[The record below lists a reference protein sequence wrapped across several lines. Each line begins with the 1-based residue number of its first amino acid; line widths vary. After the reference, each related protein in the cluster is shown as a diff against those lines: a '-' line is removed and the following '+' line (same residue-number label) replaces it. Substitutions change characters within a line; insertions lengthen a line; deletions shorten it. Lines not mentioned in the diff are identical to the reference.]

1 MKNIRKPEQV
11 SLEYR
16 VEQAF
21 EGKYFMGHTPF
32 LTFGHGSHAWGG
44 LINPPNSKINLYVN
58 TFTISNASDKP
69 FNGQLWLNSTP
80 TGKPFLSPYL
90 SPSNTTLTPLP
101 KPHTLIAF
109 AQDVPHS
116 PTDGASL
123 FIRIAEPHSTVVG
136 NYYGKI
142 IIPPGG
148 SFIVFL
154 QSPGEREMKAD
165 VAFGWW
171 EENRKK

>member
-1 MKNIRKPEQV
+1 MQV

-16 VEQAF
+16 VYQAF
-21 EGKYFMGHTPF
+21 QGNYFMGHTPF
-32 LTFGHGSHAWGG
+32 LTFGNGSNAWGG
-44 LINPPNSKINLYVN
+44 LINPPNSRINLYVN
-58 TFTISNASDKP
+58 TFTISNTSDKP

-80 TGKPFLSPYL
+80 MGEPFLSPYL

-101 KPHTLIAF
+101 KPRTLLAF
-109 AQDVPHS
+109 AQNILSS
-116 PTDGASL
+116 PSDGASL
-123 FIRIAEPHSTVVG
+123 FTRISDPHSTVVG

-154 QSPGEREMKAD
+154 NSPGKTEIKSD

-171 EENRKK
+171 EEQK